1 MSLYWPEQRIALHIV
16 DDPLSEPFD
25 TSTRPD
31 VTVLDVT
38 CAQLSNLEAFE
49 DVAYT
54 LASSFEETLPPN
66 HLRHHALPQT
76 LFE

>member
-25 TSTRPD
+25 TSTHPD
-31 VTVLDVT
+31 ITVLDVT
-38 CAQLSNLEAFE
+38 CAQLSNLEAFD

-54 LASSFEETLPPN
+54 LASSLEEALPPN
-66 HLRHHALPQT
+66 HLRRHTLHQT
-76 LFE
+76 PFG